1 MSITHDPEFYLNRMA
16 KIEQL
21 RDRGLTYAEISHIF
35 GISVSRVRDIRV
47 KAERM
52 KRHPEE
58 KKSYVRYLSQRYP
71 KMRNGGENEV
81 S

>member
-16 KIEQL
+16 KIEQF
-21 RDRGLTYAEISHIF
+21 RNRGLTYAEIGHIF
-35 GISVSRVRDIRV
+35 GISVSRVRAICV
-47 KAERM
+47 KASRM

-58 KKSYVRYLSQRYP
+58 IEAYKKSFGQ
-71 KMRNGGENEV
+71 KRN